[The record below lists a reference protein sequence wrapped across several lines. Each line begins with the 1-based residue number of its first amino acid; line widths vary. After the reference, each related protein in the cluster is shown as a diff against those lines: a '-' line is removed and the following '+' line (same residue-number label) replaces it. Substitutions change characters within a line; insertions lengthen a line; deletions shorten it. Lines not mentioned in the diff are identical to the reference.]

1 MTVGFGRSGL
11 IPDLNFLKG
20 FMVVTALTAGSTLL
34 MWIGERITQNGVGN
48 GISIVLMINILS
60 SIPSDITGLFEMF
73 VKGKTLAHGA
83 LAALIIIAVILVTIV
98 LVIVLNDLNFSA
110 KASAVRVPLLCH

>member
-1 MTVGFGRSGL
+1 
-11 IPDLNFLKG
+11 
-20 FMVVTALTAGSTLL
+20 
-34 MWIGERITQNGVGN
+34 
-48 GISIVLMINILS
+48 MINILS

-98 LVIVLNDLNFSA
+98 LVIVLNDAIKERFRYSMPRRC
-110 KASAVRVPLLCH
+110 RVGRW

>member
-1 MTVGFGRSGL
+1 MEKMAERKLLDYAVCHSCTCLIESIAMTVGFGRSGL

-48 GISIVLMINILS
+48 GISIV
-60 SIPSDITGLFEMF
+60 
-73 VKGKTLAHGA
+73 
-83 LAALIIIAVILVTIV
+83 
-98 LVIVLNDLNFSA
+98 
-110 KASAVRVPLLCH
+110 

>member
-1 MTVGFGRSGL
+1 
-11 IPDLNFLKG
+11 
-20 FMVVTALTAGSTLL
+20 
-34 MWIGERITQNGVGN
+34 
-48 GISIVLMINILS
+48 MINILS

-98 LVIVLNDLNFSA
+98 LVIVLNDATRRIPVQYA
-110 KASAVRVPLLCH
+110 KDAGAERW